1 MGSQSP
7 RYNMGNYQIFLFWFK
22 NQLELP
28 VLRSIFFFKSKGQK
42 NKQKHFKKI
51 LSLMST
57 GILYSKNQ
65 SEMKNLFATFLDVL
79 KRVIFP

>member
-7 RYNMGNYQIFLFWFK
+7 RYNMGNYQNFLFWFK

-42 NKQKHFKKI
+42 NKQKHLKKI

-65 SEMKNLFATFLDVL
+65 SEMKNLFATFFDFL